1 MLKIHEDWVVEARMG
16 VLSVFAE
23 SSPRGWGSLHACFE
37 GIAKQKQTFFFF
49 FSTESQNHWLIIE
62 LALVNLAG

>member
-23 SSPRGWGSLHACFE
+23 SSPRGWGSLNAYFG
-37 GIAKQKQTFFFF
+37 GITKQ
-49 FSTESQNHWLIIE
+49 
-62 LALVNLAG
+62 

>member
-23 SSPRGWGSLHACFE
+23 SIPRGWGSLNAYFG
-37 GIAKQKQTFFFF
+37 GITKQ
-49 FSTESQNHWLIIE
+49 
-62 LALVNLAG
+62 